1 MASLRSHGTGAAVP
15 LARGTARRDAL
26 GHLRAL
32 LLLAPPPRWA
42 VPLLIVLGLAASLAE
57 TLGITLVIA
66 FLYAAMGDADMAA
79 AVGGLLGNGLRRA
92 GDWFGSPALLA
103 MAVLVLILARA
114 GLGYAN
120 RVVCAGVSEQ
130 ISEAARNGLH
140 EQYLKVSYGHIRR
153 HEQAQLM
160 EVLGTES
167 WLVANAFRSWT
178 RVMVGAC
185 SIAVFGA
192 FLLLLSWRITLL
204 AVVGSV
210 LLSLLL
216 RRLSRPAQALG
227 REVKRVHQRLSEQML
242 MTLEGLRTIR
252 AYGQED
258 AQHANF
264 LQASALS
271 RRTSLALTRLWA
283 LLDPIT
289 DVGYLIIL
297 CLIAAGA
304 MQGGAGIATV
314 LAAVALLYRL
324 QPHVRDVEGHLL
336 YLAQVEPQLRSVRAM
351 LRRDDKRYDSPGQQ
365 PASAPRACIR
375 FDNVTFRY
383 EDRLAPALDGVSFD
397 IVAGATTALVGP
409 SGAGKTTVIN
419 LLLRL
424 YEPNAGA
431 ILLDGVPLDTLRRTE
446 WLGLLAVAGQDVD
459 LVEGTVI
466 DNIRMAKPQ
475 ASEDEVIDAAR
486 LAGVAE
492 FIEPLPEG
500 YGTWIG
506 QQGLR
511 FSGGQRQRLGLAR
524 AVLRDPQVLI
534 LDEATSALDSDLE
547 QRIRSALRSRFAGRT
562 VLVISHR
569 PSTVSDADHV
579 VRLESGRVVPSP
591 LHDVTH
597 HDRGKPVPLDG
608 PIQEPS

>member
-1 MASLRSHGTGAAVP
+1 LAQIDENGTETAASACTRS
-15 LARGTARRDAL
+15 ARGDAL
-26 GHLRAL
+26 NHLRTL
-32 LLLAPPPRWA
+32 LQLAPPPRWA
-42 VPLLIVLGLAASLAE
+42 APVLITLGLASSMAE

-66 FLYAAMGDADMAA
+66 FLYAAMGQAGAA
-79 AVGGLLGNGLRRA
+79 GTIGGRLGELLQQVQH
-92 GDWFGSPALLA
+92 WFGSPQLLVLA
-103 MAVLVLILARA
+103 ILVLILARA
-114 GLGYAN
+114 GLGYSN
-120 RVVCAGVSEQ
+120 RVVSAEVGES

-140 EQYLKVSYGHIRR
+140 HQYLTVSYGVIRR

-167 WLVANAFRSWT
+167 WLVADAYRCWT
-178 RVMVGAC
+178 RVLVGAC
-185 SIAVFGA
+185 SILVFGIA
-192 FLLLLSWRITLL
+192 LVMLSWHVALL
-204 AVVGSV
+204 ALTGSV

-216 RRLSRPAQALG
+216 RRLSRPAQSLG
-227 REVKRVHQRLSEQML
+227 HEVKRVHQQLSEQML

-252 AYGQED
+252 AYGQE
-258 AQHANF
+258 AKQHNSF
-264 LQASALS
+264 LHSSALA
-271 RRTSLALTRLWA
+271 RRTSLALTRLGA

-289 DVGYLIIL
+289 DVGYLVIL
-297 CLIAAGA
+297 GLIAAGA
-304 MQGGAGIATV
+304 VHWGAGFATV

-324 QPHVRDVEGHLL
+324 QPHVRDVEGNLL

-351 LRRDDKRYDSPGQQ
+351 LSCDDKRYDAPGVR
-365 PASAPRACIR
+365 PVAPLRDCIR

-383 EDRLAPALDGVSFD
+383 EDRLAPALDGASFT

-424 YEPNAGA
+424 YEPEAGT
-431 ILLDGVPLDTLRRTE
+431 IRVDGVPLNELRRVD
-446 WLGLLAVAGQDVD
+446 WLGLLAVAGQDVE

-475 ASEDEVIDAAR
+475 ASQGEVIEAAR

-492 FIEPLPEG
+492 FVEPLPEG
-500 YGTWIG
+500 YATWIG

-511 FSGGQRQRLGLAR
+511 FSGGQRQRVGLAR

-547 QRIRSALRSRFAGRT
+547 QRVRAALRSRFAGRT

-579 VRLESGRVVPSP
+579 VRLDGGRVVGATPQDVTRDEPVDTVPSP
-591 LHDVTH
+591 TTLKDP
-597 HDRGKPVPLDG
+597 R
-608 PIQEPS
+608 

>member
-1 MASLRSHGTGAAVP
+1 MG
-15 LARGTARRDAL
+15 
-26 GHLRAL
+26 
-32 LLLAPPPRWA
+32 
-42 VPLLIVLGLAASLAE
+42 E
-57 TLGITLVIA
+57 TD
-66 FLYAAMGDADMAA
+66 MGS
-79 AVGGLLGNGLRRA
+79 AVGGLLGGGLRRA
-92 GDWFGSPALLA
+92 GDWFGSPVLLA
-103 MAVLVLILARA
+103 LAVLVLIVARA
-114 GLGYAN
+114 SLGFAN
-120 RVVCAGVSEQ
+120 RVVSASVGEQ

-140 EQYLKVSYGHIRR
+140 EQYLKVAYGLIRR

-185 SIAVFGA
+185 SIVVFGS
-192 FLLLLSWRITLL
+192 FLLLLSWRITLV

-242 MTLEGLRTIR
+242 LTLEGLRTIR

-258 AQHANF
+258 AQHASF
-264 LQASALS
+264 LEASALA

-289 DVGYLIIL
+289 DVGYLVIL
-297 CLIAAGA
+297 GLIAAGA
-304 MQGGAGIATV
+304 VHWGVGFATV

-324 QPHVRDVEGHLL
+324 QPHVRDVEGNLL

-351 LRRDDKRYDSPGQQ
+351 LGRDDKRYDRPGQR
-365 PASAPRACIR
+365 PATAPRDRIR

-383 EDRLAPALDGVSFD
+383 EDRLAPALDAATFD

-424 YEPNAGA
+424 YEPGAGT
-431 ILLDGVPLDTLRRTE
+431 IRVDGVPLDELRRVE
-446 WLGLLAVAGQDVD
+446 WLGLLAVAGQDVE

-475 ASEDEVIDAAR
+475 ASQDEVIEAAR

-500 YGTWIG
+500 YATWIG

-511 FSGGQRQRLGLAR
+511 FSGGQRQRVGLAR

-547 QRIRSALRSRFAGRT
+547 QRIRAALRSRFAGRT

-579 VRLESGRVVPSP
+579 VRLDGGRVVGATPQ
-591 LHDVTH
+591 DVTR
-597 HDRGKPVPLDG
+597 DEPVDTV
-608 PIQEPS
+608 PSQATLKDPP